1 MSNTLGENFQFY
13 IGEVIN
19 YVDTFKEDSLAQNS
33 GFQIEVYIIKDG
45 NKITLNDVKPANNN
59 IKQIPIKGEQVLVF
73 RGYDQNSSFF
83 NKLPQW
89 YYLSTV
95 SVQTS
100 INNNILPVNTIQS
113 SFVKDEEYTPVNIS
127 PLQPFAGDL
136 LIEGRWGTS
145 IRLGSTSD
153 PASSKYSITPSW
165 IGDVKTDPIIILS
178 TNIKQRDQTKFK
190 VEDVTKDAAALYL
203 TSTQKIPNLVLSNSL
218 AVFQPGE
225 SSYSESQ
232 FIGIADRI
240 ILKANKDIV
249 VLDSPIGIVLSTDG
263 EVRIGN
269 DEADESLVHGN
280 VLLQTL
286 QYIINQLQSPI
297 IAGSSLGG
305 FTDHTNTKNAQKKLQ
320 TLLSS
325 KYFIKKNTY

>member
-1 MSNTLGENFQFY
+1 MNNMLGENFQFY

-19 YVDTFKEDSLAQNS
+19 YVDTFKEDSLVQNT
-33 GFQIEVYIIKDG
+33 GYQIEVYIIKDG
-45 NKITLNDVKPANNN
+45 NKLSLTNVKPANNN

-83 NKLPQW
+83 NKTPQW
-89 YYLSTV
+89 YYLSTI

-113 SFVKDEEYTPVNIS
+113 TFVKDDEYTPVNIS
-127 PLQPFAGDL
+127 PLQPYAGDL
-136 LIEGRWGTS
+136 LMEGRWGNS
-145 IRLGSTSD
+145 IRLGSTSKFN
-153 PASSKYSITPSW
+153 SNYSKAPSW
-165 IGDVKTDPIIILS
+165 TGDSETDPIIIISNTKS
-178 TNIKQRDQTKFK
+178 TDKNKFK
-190 VEDVTKDAAALYL
+190 VENINTDTSALYL
-203 TSTQKIPNLVLSNSL
+203 TTSQKLSNLVLSNSL
-218 AVFQPGE
+218 SCFQPGE
-225 SSYSESQ
+225 SSYSKSQ
-232 FIGIADRI
+232 FIGVADRI

-249 VLDSPIGIVLSTDG
+249 VLDSPIGIVLNTDG

-280 VLLQTL
+280 VLVQTL

-305 FTDHTNTKNAQKKLQ
+305 FIDHTNTSNAQKKLQ